1 MALPG
6 RQRWEASGTF
16 PLDIHLRLQFSESC
30 GYRRKVTFLPPFPPP
45 PPSIFV
51 SKNDHLFLW
60 LWEKDT
66 LQKKIPADPDAAGRC
81 KKHSSQ

>member
-16 PLDIHLRLQFSESC
+16 PLNIHLRLQFSESC

-45 PPSIFV
+45 PF
-51 SKNDHLFLW
+51 HFR
-60 LWEKDT
+60 E
-66 LQKKIPADPDAAGRC
+66 
-81 KKHSSQ
+81 